1 MEKMHKIIGRVMTAV
16 ALLIIFIPL
25 HVVAE
30 EKLTLAMENADVRDL
45 IRWAS
50 EHIDKNIIIHPNVQG
65 KITVLAG
72 EPMTKEEA
80 YQVFLSVLQ
89 VHGYIVVESEG
100 SLKILPD
107 NLATQSSI
115 PLAEG
120 SDEGE
125 EDIVVRIVKIKN
137 VAATQLVGLLKPL
150 IPQVGHLAAYP
161 ESNSLIISDRA
172 SNVERIMEIIN
183 RLDRVGVIDIETIPI
198 EFANAKDVVAVVK
211 QVLPQTNKGGDG
223 SEVLTITSD
232 DRSNAILMSGDPN
245 SRQQIRNL
253 IQHLDKPLTGDGNT
267 QVIYVNYA
275 SAKDLV
281 PILKSVS
288 GSALKAEKDQSLANV
303 EVGIDVSEET
313 NALIITAPPSIL
325 KTMKGVIQKLDIRR
339 TQVLVEAVIVEV
351 SSDLAEDL
359 GIEWQSSENSD
370 VVSGFSSIPGNVAE
384 GSFPRNR
391 NATTTTSGKED
402 NKLVLG
408 TGLNL
413 GFYRKDSLRSFLRAL
428 EVNSAANILSKPTI
442 VALDNEEA
450 EILVGENVPFI
461 TGSAAGSNNENPFTT
476 IQRQDIGVT
485 LKIKPRVN
493 NDNSITL
500 EIQQSVESIGT
511 AAVETADIITK
522 KRNINTKVLI
532 DDDEVL
538 VLGGLIRDEV
548 TDTEK
553 RIPLLG
559 NIPFIGAL
567 FRSNSTA
574 TVKKNLMVFIHPK
587 ILHDSRDNR
596 KASQSRYENISQG
609 QNRLNDTI
617 KTLSSDKLPVMDA
630 YPTVDEIKPNNPN
643 LSR

>member
-1 MEKMHKIIGRVMTAV
+1 MRNSFCQLATTLALFILFISTQV
-16 ALLIIFIPL
+16 A
-25 HVVAE
+25 AE
-30 EKLTLAMENADVRDL
+30 EKLTLAMENADIRDL

-50 EHIDKNIIIHPNVQG
+50 EHIDKNIIIHPNVTG

-100 SLKILPD
+100 SLKVLPD
-107 NLATQSSI
+107 SMATQSSI
-115 PLAEG
+115 PLADG
-120 SDEGE
+120 STEGE

-150 IPQVGHLAAYP
+150 IPQVGHLAAYA

-172 SNVERIMEIIN
+172 SNVGRIMEIIS

-211 QVLPQTNKGGDG
+211 QVLPATNKGGDN
-223 SEVLTITSD
+223 SQALTITAD

-253 IQHLDKPLTGDGNT
+253 IEHLDKPLAGDGNT

-288 GSALKAEKDQSLANV
+288 GNALKAEKDQSLANV

-339 TQVLVEAVIVEV
+339 TQVLVEAVIVEI

-370 VVSGFSSIPGNVAE
+370 VVSGFSSIPGNVAT

-391 NATTTTSGKED
+391 NAVVTTDAKEAET
-402 NKLVLG
+402 LELG

-413 GFYRKDSLRSFLRAL
+413 GFYRKDSLRAFLRAL
-428 EVNSAANILSKPTI
+428 EVNSSANILSKPTI

-548 TDTEK
+548 SDTES

-559 NIPFIGAL
+559 SIPFIGAL

-587 ILHDSRDNR
+587 ILHDARDNR
-596 KASQSRYENISQG
+596 TASQNRYENIAKG
-609 QNRLNDTI
+609 QTRLNDSI
-617 KTLSSDKLPVMDA
+617 RALSSEKLPVLEA
-630 YPTVDEIKPNNPN
+630 YPAIDEIK
-643 LSR
+643 SSAH